1 MTLPAILLSLLFLLP
16 SKADVLIVQFPVK
29 GKVSLSL
36 GEKAKAEVERTGTVT
51 KVAIQVEDL
60 KAPASVLAG
69 MNTYVAWAVSPE
81 GNFDNLG
88 ELELSGTKGSLE
100 ATTRFDRFSIM
111 ITAEPH
117 YMVDRPGAP
126 FLYKNQAVR
135 SVTSFPL
142 IIEVG
147 TYEYSSLPKGAPDVP
162 ALVMEARAAIA
173 IAASAQAES
182 RAESEFRQAQVAIET
197 MEELFRRASPVD
209 VVTPAA
215 HAAIRRAQRAVFAAR
230 QSVR

>member
-1 MTLPAILLSLLFLLP
+1 MTFPAILLSLLFLLP
-16 SKADVLIVQFPVK
+16 SKSDVLIVQFPVK
-29 GKVSLSL
+29 GKTSLSL

-51 KVAIQVEDL
+51 RVVIQLEDL
-60 KAPASVLAG
+60 TPPQGILAG

-88 ELELSGTKGSLE
+88 ELELSGKKGYLD
-100 ATTRFDRFSIM
+100 ATTRFDRFSLM
-111 ITAEPH
+111 ITVEPH

-126 FLYKNQAVR
+126 VLYKNLAVR

-142 IIEVG
+142 IVDVG
-147 TYEYSSLPKGAPDVP
+147 TYEYTGLPKSAPDVP
-162 ALVMEARAAIA
+162 VLVMEARAAIA

-182 RAESEFRQAQVAIET
+182 RAESEYRQAQVALET
-197 MEELFRRASPVD
+197 MEEVYRRSSPVD
-209 VVTPAA
+209 VVATAA
-215 HAAIRRAQRAVFAAR
+215 HAAIRRGQRAAFAAR